1 MLEAE
6 SRLREELQRTALMER
21 ALERRTMDAGLIPGD
36 GGNTRSGR
44 SPRHAVESSSRR
56 CGPSVLAWGDGTT
69 ENLLR
74 NKLDMAREE
83 IELLRQHIDLLLRMR
98 QEDLKVYE
106 STVDKFRH
114 TLAAGS
120 QW

>member
-1 MLEAE
+1 
-6 SRLREELQRTALMER
+6 
-21 ALERRTMDAGLIPGD
+21 
-36 GGNTRSGR
+36 
-44 SPRHAVESSSRR
+44 
-56 CGPSVLAWGDGTT
+56 
-69 ENLLR
+69 
-74 NKLDMAREE
+74 MAREE

-114 TLAAGS
+114 TIASGS